1 VPRLFT
7 RIECGVFG
15 VGWADQLTA
24 VKSSTADPA
33 STFGKST
40 FSPTRLL
47 LSALCAFA
55 RANLRTHF
63 PAKHVLSNVEGTLI
77 DVFCHFD
84 QREKSFFACVVI
96 RVVDVLALRIYIQNK
111 ISHIRSK

>member
-1 VPRLFT
+1 
-7 RIECGVFG
+7 VFG

-24 VKSSTADPA
+24 LKSSTADPA

-55 RANLRTHF
+55 RAVILGFLSRQG
-63 PAKHVLSNVEGTLI
+63 AKLAKAPLHPTIFFFTAPILI
-77 DVFCHFD
+77 
-84 QREKSFFACVVI
+84 SPSLANFAGE
-96 RVVDVLALRIYIQNK
+96 
-111 ISHIRSK
+111 